1 MNKPQPSQSQSEDYD
16 SPWKEV
22 LTMFFPEFME
32 FFFPDVHAAIDWSRG
47 YEFLDKEMQ
56 RLSAKASIGRR
67 TVDKLARVWLKN
79 GNELRVLIHVE
90 VQGQR
95 EVEFPQRMFVYNYRL
110 FDRHKSPIASFAV
123 FTDEDTNWRPS
134 EYRTEIFGTELSL
147 KFAAVKLM
155 DYRSRQAELEQS
167 NNPFAVVV
175 LSQLAASET
184 HGDVEGRFWKKLEIA
199 KQLYERGYE
208 RERVLGLLEF
218 LDALLRLPDELDN
231 DFYEK
236 LDEQTEERKMKYV
249 TSFER
254 IGIRKGMEKG
264 LEKGMEKGMEKG
276 LLEGK
281 VEVILLLL
289 TQRLGTLGE
298 AVESHIRHLS
308 LAEVE
313 ELSRQLLS
321 FASLAEL
328 QSWLSSHPPSNP
340 TNGTTNGSLDLES

>member
-1 MNKPQPSQSQSEDYD
+1 MNKPQPNQSEDYD

-22 LTMFFPEFME
+22 LTLFFPEFME
-32 FFFPDVHAAIDWSRG
+32 FFFSDVHAAIDWSRG

-67 TVDKLARVWLKN
+67 TVDKLARVRLKN

-95 EVEFPQRMFVYNYRL
+95 ETEFPQRMFVYNYRL
-110 FDRHKSPIASFAV
+110 FDRHKSPVASFAV
-123 FTDEDTNWRPS
+123 FTDDDTNWRPS

-147 KFAAVKLM
+147 KFTIVKLT
-155 DYRSRQAELEQS
+155 DYRSHQVELEQS
-167 NNPFAVVV
+167 NNPFAIVV

-199 KQLYERGYE
+199 KRLQARGYSQE
-208 RERVLGLLEF
+208 KIIALFEF

-236 LDEQTEERKMKYV
+236 LDDETEGKKVKYV
-249 TSFER
+249 SSIER
-254 IGIRKGMEKG
+254 IGIRKG
-264 LEKGMEKGMEKG
+264 

-281 VEVILLLL
+281 VDVVLLILQ
-289 TQRLGTLGE
+289 QRFGSLSE
-298 AVESHIRHLS
+298 AIQSHIRHLS

-313 ELSRQLLS
+313 ELSGQLLGL
-321 FASLAEL
+321 ASLAEL

-340 TNGTTNGSLDLES
+340 VNETTNGSLDLER